1 MNTKKLLAILL
12 SLAMILALAVGCASN
27 NASDDSSKGN
37 STSSDSNKTAD
48 DASDNSS
55 DSGDTVRIGVIL
67 PFTGGSA
74 AVAELQ
80 WSGYEFFTEHFNDN
94 GGFSWGAKVE
104 FVKADTNS
112 DPSTGVNEITRLI
125 TEENVCCIIGP
136 YNSSVGSATA
146 PIAEKYE
153 IPYLLT
159 NCTED
164 TILTNNYKYVFRANS
179 CNSAECIDVMTF
191 INDLRD
197 NYPDTAPKAFAVVYE
212 NTDWGVGVAAE
223 YSKALEE
230 NGYQVVLNEGYEANM
245 TDASSLVNKIKASG
259 ADVVMGASYLADS
272 ILITNTLAQYKVDA
286 CLICAG
292 GGFSMHEFIE
302 GAGANAEGAISLS
315 SWATGVLDFKP
326 AEATALNEEYKAKY
340 GTDFEEYSSNGY
352 LGAAVLINAI
362 EAAGGT
368 DKTAIRDALANMDL
382 GPDAPELI
390 LHPYTG
396 VKFSTEEEPL
406 RGMVGQNIGSSNIM
420 VQVVDGAF
428 KMVGPM
434 STTGTDAVTWPVTT
448 WANR

>member
-1 MNTKKLLAILL
+1 MTMKKYLALLLALVMVL
-12 SLAMILALAVGCASN
+12 SLFAGCAASGDDAAADTGKDTADN
-27 NASDDSSKGN
+27 AASDDAAS
-37 STSSDSNKTAD
+37 D
-48 DASDNSS
+48 DAA
-55 DSGDTVRIGVIL
+55 SGDTVRIGVIL

-80 WSGYEFFTEHFNDN
+80 WSGYEFFTERFNEA

-125 TEENVCCIIGP
+125 TEEDVCCIIGP

-164 TILTNNYKYVFRANS
+164 TILTQSYKYVFRANS
-179 CNSAECIDVMTF
+179 CNSAECADVITF

-197 NYPDTAPKAFAVVYE
+197 AYPDNAPQKFAVVYE

-230 NGYQVVLNEGYEANM
+230 NGFEVVLNEGYEANM
-245 TDASSLVNKIKASG
+245 TDASALVNKIKSSG

-272 ILITNTLAQYKVDA
+272 ILITNTLTQYKVDA
-286 CLICAG
+286 TMICAG
-292 GGFSMHEFIE
+292 GGYSMNEFIE
-302 GAGANAEGAISLS
+302 GAGANAEGCISLS
-315 SWATGVLDFKP
+315 AWAPGVLDHKP
-326 AEATALNEEYKAKY
+326 AEATELNEAYKAKY
-340 GTDFEEYSSNGY
+340 GSDFDEYSSNGY

-362 EAAGGT
+362 ETAGGT
-368 DKTAIRDALANMDL
+368 DKAAIRDALANMDL
-382 GPDAPELI
+382 GPDAPELL
-390 LHPYTG
+390 LHPYSG

-406 RGMVGQNIGSSNIM
+406 RGMIGQNIGSSNIM
-420 VQVVDGAF
+420 VQVQDGQF
-428 KMVGPM
+428 VMVGPM
-434 STTGTDAVTWPVTT
+434 STAGTDAIIWPAPTF
-448 WANR
+448 AEK